1 MCKDDQ
7 VYVGSTKNSLEKR
20 MQVHTR
26 NINKCSS
33 RQLIDLGN
41 FKISLIE
48 EVSDQDRYIREQYWI
63 DQLDCVNKN
72 KAFTTEEDIKEYFK
86 QYREDHKEDIKQYRE
101 EHKEYFKQYREE
113 HKEEISV
120 QKKQYYQ
127 DHKEELLEELKDK
140 RCKNSFT
147 CECGKVLQE
156 QSRSYHM
163 NSKLHH
169 KRMDQK

>member
-101 EHKEYFKQYREE
+101 EHKE
-113 HKEEISV
+113 
-120 QKKQYYQ
+120 
-127 DHKEELLEELKDK
+127 ELLEELKDK

>member
-20 MQVHTR
+20 IQVHTR

-101 EHKEYFKQYREE
+101 EHKE
-113 HKEEISV
+113 
-120 QKKQYYQ
+120 
-127 DHKEELLEELKDK
+127 ELLEELKDK

>member
-72 KAFTTEEDIKEYFK
+72 KAFTTEEDIKERTK
-86 QYREDHKEDIKQYRE
+86 QYREDHKE
-101 EHKEYFKQYREE
+101 YFKE
-113 HKEEISV
+113 
-120 QKKQYYQ
+120 YYQ